1 MKMNIRQGARL
12 RRGASLVEFAL
23 VLPVILLIFCA
34 ILEFSHV
41 SLMRHSAEAAAYEG
55 CRSAI
60 VVGASASDA
69 EEAVGELLSAASI
82 REWQSSIEP
91 RLIHEATA
99 QVTVTVTIPVAE
111 NAWITPFFLKDK
123 VVVRSVSLIT
133 ERPSNVQ
140 LTGLPS
146 QQQLLG
152 VNALGLGL

>member
-1 MKMNIRQGARL
+1 MRTSL
-12 RRGASLVEFAL
+12 RGLKRRRHGASLVEFAF
-23 VLPVILLIFCA
+23 VLPVILLVFCA

-60 VVGASASDA
+60 VVGATASDA
-69 EEAVGELLSAASI
+69 EDAAEELLRAASI
-82 REWQSSIEP
+82 RQWQLSIEP
-91 RLIHEATA
+91 RAIRESTA
-99 QVTVTVTIPVAE
+99 KVTVTVTIPVAE
-111 NAWITPFFLKDK
+111 NSWISPFFLRDK
-123 VVVRSVSLIT
+123 VVSRSVSLIT

-152 VNALGLGL
+152 VNAVGLGL